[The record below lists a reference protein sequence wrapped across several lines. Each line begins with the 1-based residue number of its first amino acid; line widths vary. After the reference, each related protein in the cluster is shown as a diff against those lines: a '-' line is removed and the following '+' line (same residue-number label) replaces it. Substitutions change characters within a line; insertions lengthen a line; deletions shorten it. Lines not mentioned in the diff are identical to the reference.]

1 MQAGGLTV
9 ETKLR
14 LPVMM
19 MMTFNWKEEVKLV
32 LGRVR
37 AFLSVLSL
45 YFKQLQRKH
54 LKDMLVLGF

>member
-19 MMTFNWKEEVKLV
+19 TMTFNWKEEVKLV
-32 LGRVR
+32 LGKSEGIFVC
-37 AFLSVLSL
+37 AE
-45 YFKQLQRKH
+45 
-54 LKDMLVLGF
+54 LVL